1 MNSEYTHTGVFCMA
15 VVGAASALIV
25 DVLLGYPLLLRW
37 LANLHNNPVCK
48 DAQLRLVSVVLPVHN
63 GERFLQRKLKS
74 LLSLNYPRELMEIM
88 VLSDGSE
95 DHTYEIA
102 RSFASEGVRFMRIAR
117 SGKAAAINAAVP
129 EVGGEIL
136 VLTDVRQSLEP
147 DCLRNAIGCF
157 GDPKVGAVSANV
169 FVSCGESRA
178 EYDNG
183 MYYRYELWMRKQM
196 ARIDSSFGCTGSF
209 YALRRFLWTA
219 IPANIL
225 LDDVYRPLTAFFKG
239 YRLVLEPTA
248 IVHDFSTTLDSEFGR
263 KLRTQAGLY
272 QLLQVMPELFSSGN
286 RMRLHFL
293 SAKYGRTIIPYCLI
307 LIAMATLG
315 LPAPSRTVVAAGQ
328 ASFYA
333 LAALDILLPS
343 HFPLR
348 RLTSPLRTFVVLMT
362 ASLLGAKVFFTPP
375 RSLCKE
381 TKVCD
386 RVGEVREGASDIG
399 LAQSSIANSQGDRP

>member
-1 MNSEYTHTGVFCMA
+1 MA
-15 VVGAASALIV
+15 VVGVASALIIY
-25 DVLLGYPLLLRW
+25 VLLGYPLLLRW
-37 LANLHNNPVCK
+37 LANLHNNPVRK
-48 DAQLRLVSVVLPVHN
+48 DAELRFVSVVLPVHN

-88 VLSDGSE
+88 VVSDGSE
-95 DHTYEIA
+95 DHTDEIA
-102 RSFASEGVRFMRIAR
+102 RSFASEGVRFMRIVR

-129 EVGGEIL
+129 KVGGEIL
-136 VLTDVRQSLEP
+136 VLTDVRQSVEP

-157 GDPKVGAVSANV
+157 GDPRVGAVSANV
-169 FVSCGESRA
+169 LVSCGESRA
-178 EYDNG
+178 EYDNS

-209 YALRRFLWTA
+209 YALRRFLWTT

-225 LDDVYRPLTAFFKG
+225 LDDVYLPLTAFFKG

-272 QLLQVMPELFSSGN
+272 QLLQVMPELFSSRN

-333 LAALDILLPS
+333 LAALDSFLPS
-343 HFPLR
+343 HFLLR
-348 RLTSPLRTFVVLMT
+348 RLTSPLRTFVVLMA

-375 RSLCKE
+375 RSLWKE

-386 RVGEVREGASDIG
+386 RVGEVREGAGDIG
-399 LAQSSIANSQGDRP
+399 LNQSSMANSRGDRP

>member
-1 MNSEYTHTGVFCMA
+1 MA
-15 VVGAASALIV
+15 VVGVASALIIY
-25 DVLLGYPLLLRW
+25 VLLGYPLLLRW
-37 LANLHNNPVCK
+37 LANLHNNPVRK
-48 DAQLRLVSVVLPVHN
+48 DAELRFVSVVLPVHN

-88 VLSDGSE
+88 VVSDGSE
-95 DHTYEIA
+95 DHTDEIA
-102 RSFASEGVRFMRIAR
+102 RSFASEGVRFMRIVR

-129 EVGGEIL
+129 KVGGEIL
-136 VLTDVRQSLEP
+136 VLTDVRQSVEP

-157 GDPKVGAVSANV
+157 GDPRVGAVSANV
-169 FVSCGESRA
+169 LVSCGESRA
-178 EYDNG
+178 EYDNS

-209 YALRRFLWTA
+209 YALRRFLWTT

-225 LDDVYRPLTAFFKG
+225 LDDVYLPLTAFFKG

-272 QLLQVMPELFSSGN
+272 QLLQVMPELFSSRN
-286 RMRLHFL
+286 RMRLHFF

-333 LAALDILLPS
+333 LAALDSFLPS
-343 HFPLR
+343 HFLLR
-348 RLTSPLRTFVVLMT
+348 RLTSPLRTFVVLMA

-375 RSLCKE
+375 RSLWKE

-386 RVGEVREGASDIG
+386 RVGEVREGAGDIG
-399 LAQSSIANSQGDRP
+399 LNQSSMANSRGDRP